1 MPFYMTPD
9 LPKDKIFVFGSN
21 LRGVHGRGAAQT
33 AAFVYGARPGAGA
46 GPTGRAYAIPTKDWN
61 IRTLPLQ
68 RIRKYVLDF
77 LSYAKANPTLEFY
90 VTPVGTGLA
99 GYTAEEIAPMFQELP
114 NCWYPKEW
122 EQLLSRQ

>member
-1 MPFYMTPD
+1 MPFYDGPQ

-21 LRGVHGRGAAQT
+21 LRGIHGKGAART
-33 AAFVYGARPGAGA
+33 AALAYAARPGAGI

-61 IRTLPLQ
+61 IQTLPLQ

-77 LSYAKANPTLEFY
+77 LSYAEANPLLEFW

-99 GYTAEEIAPMFQELP
+99 GYKAEDIAPMFRQLP
-114 NCWYPKEW
+114 NCWYPKQW
-122 EQLLSRQ
+122 EALLSD